1 MVSIAA
7 IIPAAGSGSRMGL
20 DHPKQ
25 YHLLAGIPIL
35 IHTVR
40 AFVASPRIETIV
52 LAVPASRIAA
62 TRTLLVDYELSDA
75 DVLVV
80 AGGVRRQDSVKAGL
94 EALDADVELVLVH
107 DAARPMLSGDLIDR
121 CCDGAM
127 QYGAVIAAVPV
138 KDTLK
143 KEGAGGTILHTVDR
157 EELWQAQTP
166 QVFQRSVLLGAYAT
180 AGDRDVTDEASLLEL
195 AGIEVHLVQGDET
208 NIKITR
214 PDDLVIAELS
224 MQDTNRKTATMRIGH
239 GYDAHRF
246 ASGRDLIL
254 GGVKI
259 PCEQGLVGHSD
270 ADVLTHALCDALLGA
285 LGEGDIGMHF
295 PDSDSRYKGIYS
307 INLLE
312 DVLSRVA
319 ERGFVVVNADI
330 TVVCQSPK
338 LAPFIP
344 EMRKILVAVCCCH
357 SDQINVKATTTEK
370 MGFTGRVE
378 GISCHAVVLLEQ
390 TRI

>member
-1 MVSIAA
+1 
-7 IIPAAGSGSRMGL
+7 MGL

-25 YHLLAGIPIL
+25 YHLLAGVPIL

-40 AFVASPRIETIV
+40 AFAASPRVQSIV
-52 LAVPASRIAA
+52 LAVPATRIAA
-62 TRTLLVDYELSDA
+62 TRTLLDDYELLDA
-75 DVLVV
+75 QVMVV
-80 AGGVRRQDSVKAGL
+80 AGGARRQDSVKAGL
-94 EALDADVELVLVH
+94 DALDSDVELVLVH
-107 DAARPMLSGDLIDR
+107 DAARPMLTTDLIDR

-143 KEGAGGTILHTVDR
+143 KVGVGGAILHTVDR
-157 EELWQAQTP
+157 DELWQAQTP
-166 QVFQRSVLLGAYAT
+166 QAFQRSVLLEAYA
-180 AGDRDVTDEASLLEL
+180 AVGDRDVTDEASLLEF
-195 AGIEVHLVQGDET
+195 AGIEVHLVEGAET

-214 PDDLVIAELS
+214 PDDLVIAEMS
-224 MQDTNRKTATMRIGH
+224 MQDTKRKTCTMRIGH

-259 PCEQGLVGHSD
+259 PCELGLAGHSD
-270 ADVLTHALCDALLGA
+270 ADVLSHALCDALLGA

-295 PDSDSRYKGIYS
+295 PDSDASYENIYS
-307 INLLE
+307 ITLLE
-312 DVLSRVA
+312 DVVSRVKA
-319 ERGFVVVNADI
+319 RGFVVVNGDI

-344 EMRKILVAVCCCH
+344 EMRQILAAACGSH

-390 TRI
+390 VGI